1 MPLSFSGF
9 GDPFADADQAPEPS
23 TVRSRIG
30 QIREAVDRACLA
42 GGRDPNS
49 VRLIGVT
56 KTLSPEEVR
65 PAIEAGLEDLG
76 ENYLQEARQKASRLP
91 GARWHLI
98 GHLQRNKVNLAVDL
112 FETIHTLD
120 SAPLI
125 RRLDRRCGERGRNL
139 PGLIQI
145 RLGGEDTKHGVD
157 PDELFDLLDELRED
171 PPRFLRLVGLMT
183 IPPPGPDPE
192 ASRPHFRYLRTLLER
207 VLEQGYP
214 FWHGRELSMGMSD
227 DYLVAVEEGATMIR
241 VGRAI
246 FGER

>member
-1 MPLSFSGF
+1 MAISFGGF
-9 GDPFADADQAPEPS
+9 GDPFAETEQVPETS

-30 QIREAVDRACLA
+30 QIREAVDRACLLM
-42 GGRDPNS
+42 GRDPNS

-56 KTLSPEEVR
+56 KTLPPDRVR

-76 ENYLQEARQKASRLP
+76 ESYIQEAREKASRLP
-91 GARWHLI
+91 GVRWHLI

-120 SAPLI
+120 SASLI

-139 PGLIQI
+139 PCLIQV
-145 RLGGEDTKHGVD
+145 RMGGEDTKYGVE
-157 PDELFDLLDELRED
+157 PEELFDLLEELRED

-183 IPPPGPDPE
+183 IPPPGSDPE
-192 ASRPHFRYLRTLLER
+192 ASRPHFRHLRQLLEQI
-207 VLEQGYP
+207 LERGYP

-241 VGRAI
+241 AGRAI